1 MKNIYISDHP
11 LVKHKLSI
19 ARDKDTRTP
28 QFKKLLSE
36 VTYFI
41 GIEATRDLPLKKVT
55 ICTPVIET
63 IAERLSGV
71 TPFLVPIMRA
81 GIVMIEPMQE
91 LLPTSKVGFIGLFRK
106 EDSLF
111 EKVEVE
117 KYYCKLPEDGSN
129 RSAIVLDPMLA
140 TGVSGSMAI
149 TVLKKAGVK
158 DIKFVCIVACPVGI
172 KKITEDHPDVKIF
185 CAALDEGL
193 NEYNYIVPGLGDAG
207 DRIYGTK

>member
-1 MKNIYISDHP
+1 
-11 LVKHKLSI
+11 
-19 ARDKDTRTP
+19 
-28 QFKKLLSE
+28 
-36 VTYFI
+36 
-41 GIEATRDLPLKKVT
+41 
-55 ICTPVIET
+55 
-63 IAERLSGV
+63 
-71 TPFLVPIMRA
+71 
-81 GIVMIEPMQE
+81 
-91 LLPTSKVGFIGLFRK
+91 
-106 EDSLF
+106 
-111 EKVEVE
+111 
-117 KYYCKLPEDGSN
+117 
-129 RSAIVLDPMLA
+129 MLA